1 MEDGDGGGREEEE
14 KGEKEGKKS
23 KILICKI

>member
-14 KGEKEGKKS
+14 KLYEIFKKMKEK
-23 KILICKI
+23 INFL